1 MFGRKARQIAN
12 QAIMIANARKDS
24 HEYLSSL
31 VEKNKQIIALNDAI
45 EEHAQ
50 QIEDLRMKVTRAE
63 GSADAAIQAGG
74 IISDQLRVAQAAIA
88 EKDAVIQDL
97 SQSNNE
103 KSRNNVALGVKV
115 EWLKADKEKLT
126 EALRRARIQLDAYA
140 ADDERKP
147 GKPGTATTRRPR
159 LDFGQDVEAL
169 ISAEGEPSKA
179 TPPGSQQ

>member
-12 QAIMIANARKDS
+12 QAIMIATARKES
-24 HEYLSSL
+24 HEFFSSI
-31 VEKNKQIIALNDAI
+31 VAKNKQIIALNDTI
-45 EEHAQ
+45 HEYTQE
-50 QIEDLRMKVTRAE
+50 IEDLRAKVTRAE

-74 IISDQLRVAQAAIA
+74 IISGQLHAAQAALA
-88 EKDAVIQDL
+88 AKDATIAGL
-97 SQSNNE
+97 SVE
-103 KSRNNVALGVKV
+103 VDELKVAKQ
-115 EWLKADKEKLT
+115 KLA
-126 EALRRARIQLDAYA
+126 EALRRARVQLDAYA

-169 ISAEGEPSKA
+169 ISAEGESSKA